1 MAFKLTPVNKIL
13 VVEREQVQEKQEDR
27 PFILPT
33 KVVLTRHSNVTL
45 KNAGEGSQFER
56 YVGQKMVVVTSMI
69 EEVDVNGEKH
79 LILPE
84 NGVVAIIAE
93 SDFF

>member
-13 VVEREQVQEKQEDR
+13 IVEREQTQEKQEDR

-33 KVVLTRHSNVTL
+33 KVVVTRHANVIL
-45 KNAGEGSQFER
+45 KNAGEGSVFER
-56 YVGQKMVVVTSMI
+56 YVGNKMVVVNSMI
-69 EEVDVNGEKH
+69 EEIDVGGEKH
-79 LILPE
+79 LTLPE
-84 NGVVAIIAE
+84 NGVVAVVSE